1 MRHGTGWLKVLI
13 VCGLIVTVI
22 AGTFRLATATTAD
35 LPPDEVVIKLRANVA
50 IGAITSRYNATV
62 IGQLTENRVYFLK
75 LPAGQTASNLLPALN
90 ADADLVY
97 AEPNYYVDPPPAGGQ
112 SYIDAHG
119 EFPNEEQSY
128 IDAHSVFLDVNQSY
142 IDAHGSPSGGTD
154 RWAWNTIGLADA
166 QKISTGQGMIVA
178 VLDSGLAADHP
189 LLNSN
194 LTAGYDFVGM
204 TNQIYDFGNNVD
216 DDGDGKIDEGTGH
229 GTHISGII
237 VSAAPGV
244 QIMPIRVLNS
254 DGVGTYW
261 EVAAGVR
268 YAVDHGAQVI
278 NMSLSAPRLPPSLQD
293 ALDYATA
300 HGVIVV
306 TAAGTG
312 SGPNYPAAYANPLV
326 LGVGASDKGDI
337 PAAFSGGRSI
347 DTDVYA
353 PGMDIYSSYP
363 YNGYVYGSGT
373 SMAAAIV
380 SAEAALLRAH
390 YPTWTPA
397 QVSQRIIS
405 KVAPVSGTLPGRV
418 DLAAAL
424 STGLE
429 VQYQIGDIGVPDDNS
444 LKPRWQ
450 IVNNTTITVPLSELK
465 LRYWYTNEG
474 DKSQSFS
481 CDYSP
486 IGCGN
491 ITGSFT
497 KLAAPQNGADTYVE
511 VGFTTGAGVL
521 APGKIS
527 GEIVARMNKTDWS
540 NYNEI
545 GDYSY
550 DPAHTAYA
558 AWTHV
563 TLYRNGQLIW
573 GVEPGG
579 AAPSATATQTAVS
592 STATR
597 TATATVTQTP
607 VPPTVTRTATQ
618 TSTPLP
624 TTTRT
629 ATATQTPVQPTATRT
644 ATQTSTPVPAAT
656 QTATSVPTASM
667 DTYALNSGGSA
678 AGIFAIDAYVSGG
691 STYTTNTT
699 IDTSGVA
706 NPAPQAVYQ
715 TERWSS
721 STFTYTLSSLTPGHS
736 YLLRLHFTELVMSG
750 PNQRQF
756 NVTIN
761 NMPLLN
767 NYDIFAAAG
776 AQYKAVVWEISVAA
790 NSAGQ
795 IIVVFSKGNRD
806 NPKVNGIEIIRQ

>member
-1 MRHGTGWLKVLI
+1 M
-13 VCGLIVTVI
+13 
-22 AGTFRLATATTAD
+22 
-35 LPPDEVVIKLRANVA
+35 
-50 IGAITSRYNATV
+50 
-62 IGQLTENRVYFLK
+62 
-75 LPAGQTASNLLPALN
+75 
-90 ADADLVY
+90 
-97 AEPNYYVDPPPAGGQ
+97 
-112 SYIDAHG
+112 
-119 EFPNEEQSY
+119 
-128 IDAHSVFLDVNQSY
+128 
-142 IDAHGSPSGGTD
+142 
-154 RWAWNTIGLADA
+154 ADA
-166 QKISTGQGMIVA
+166 QKISTGQGVVVA

-204 TNQIYDFGNNVD
+204 TNQIYDFGNNLD

-261 EVAAGVR
+261 EVAAGIR

-278 NMSLSAPRLPPSLQD
+278 NMSLSAPRLPPSLQE
-293 ALDYATA
+293 ALDYAAA

-306 TAAGTG
+306 SAAGTG
-312 SGPNYPAAYANPLV
+312 SGPNYPAAYANPVV
-326 LGVGASDKGDI
+326 LGVGASDQGDV
-337 PAAFSGGRSI
+337 PATFSGGRSADI
-347 DTDVYA
+347 DVYA

-380 SAEAALLRAH
+380 SAEAALLRAR

-405 KVAPVSGTLPGRV
+405 KAAPVSGTIPGRV
-418 DLAAAL
+418 DLVTAL

-429 VQYQIGDIGVPDDNS
+429 VQYQIGDIGSPDDNS

-450 IVNNTTITVPLSELK
+450 IVNNTAITIPLSELK

-474 DKSQSFS
+474 DKPQSFW

-486 IGCGN
+486 IGCGG
-491 ITGSFT
+491 IIGSFA
-497 KLAAPQNGADTYVE
+497 KLAVPQTGADTSLE

-521 APGKIS
+521 APGKLS
-527 GEIVARMNKTDWS
+527 GEIVARINKTDWT
-540 NYNEI
+540 NYSEI

-550 DPAHTAYA
+550 DPVHTTYA
-558 AWTHV
+558 AWTRV

-579 AAPSATATQTAVS
+579 AVPPA
-592 STATR
+592 TATR
-597 TATATVTQTP
+597 TSTP
-607 VPPTVTRTATQ
+607 V
-618 TSTPLP
+618 
-624 TTTRT
+624 
-629 ATATQTPVQPTATRT
+629 PTATRT
-644 ATQTSTPVPAAT
+644 ATPVPTATASTPAAT
-656 QTATSVPTASM
+656 ATTVPVDS
-667 DTYALNSGGSA
+667 YALNSGGSA
-678 AGIFAIDAYVSGG
+678 TGAFSADAFFSGG
-691 STYTTNTT
+691 NTYSTNAA
-699 IDTSGVA
+699 IDTSSVS
-706 NPAPQAVYQ
+706 NPAPQDVYQ

-721 STFTYTLSSLTPGHS
+721 TAFTYTLSSLTPGRS
-736 YLLRLHFTELVMSG
+736 YLVRLHFAEIVMSG

-761 NMPLLN
+761 GMPLLN

-776 AQYKAVVWEISVAA
+776 ARNKAVVWEISASA
-790 NSAGQ
+790 NGSGQ
-795 IIVVFSKGNRD
+795 IVLAFAKGRYD
-806 NPKVNGIEIIRQ
+806 NPKVSGIQLIR